1 MNLRQTIPMEML
13 EDLRV
18 LVECESPTEDL
29 AACRK
34 VIDLSNTLSKK
45 VTGIEA
51 RTFDENG
58 RPVFWLGAKNPKV
71 VLLCHLDTVWPIGS
85 FTPIWEVKG
94 DTARGPG
101 CYDMKAGF
109 IQALYAMKEL
119 DPEKVALIATT
130 DEETGSETS
139 RPLIEK
145 VSKEASAVLVLES
158 AIDGK
163 VKVGRKGTAMY
174 RITIHGRAAHAGLE
188 PEKGINATV
197 EIAKIVEQLINLA
210 NPQTGTTVVPTLMK
224 SGTTTNTVPAL
235 ATLEID
241 ARSFQVKEM
250 ERVEREIKSLKPS
263 HPEAR
268 IEISGGI
275 NRPPLEEKSTSELMK
290 LCEVSAKRIGI
301 EIGSAVVGGASD
313 GNFAGIHTRVLD
325 GLGAVGSG
333 AHALTENV
341 SIPHLEERSKLLV
354 ELVREILK

>member
-1 MNLRQTIPMEML
+1 MNLRQTSPVAML
-13 EDLRV
+13 EDLRA

-34 VIDLSNTLSKK
+34 VIALANDLSKK
-45 VTGIEA
+45 IIGTFAEI
-51 RTFDENG
+51 FDENG
-58 RPVFWLGAKNPKV
+58 RPIFWLGSKNPKV

-85 FTPIWEVKG
+85 FTPLWEVKG
-94 DTARGPG
+94 DIARGPG

-109 IQALYAMKEL
+109 LQALYAMKEL
-119 DPEKVALIATT
+119 DQKEVALIATT

-145 VSKEASAVLVLES
+145 VSKGASAVLVLES

-197 EIAKIVEQLINLA
+197 EIAKVVDQLIKMA
-210 NPQTGTTVVPTLMK
+210 NPNTGTTVVPTLMK

-235 ATLEID
+235 AILEVD
-241 ARSFQVKEM
+241 ARSFQVAEM
-250 ERVEREIKSLKPS
+250 ERVEREIKSLKTI
-263 HPEAR
+263 HPEAK
-268 IEISGGI
+268 IEITGGI
-275 NRPPLEEKSTSELMK
+275 NRPPLEERATKELLN
-290 LCEVSAKRIGI
+290 LCEKAGKNIGI
-301 EIGSAVVGGASD
+301 TIDSAVVGGASD

-341 SIPHLEERSKLLV
+341 SIPHLEERTKLLI

>member
-1 MNLRQTIPMEML
+1 MNLRQTSPVAML
-13 EDLRV
+13 EDLRA

-34 VIDLSNTLSKK
+34 VISLANDLSKRI
-45 VTGIEA
+45 TGTSAEI
-51 RTFDENG
+51 FDENG
-58 RPVFWLGAKNPKV
+58 RPIFWLGSKNPKV

-85 FTPIWEVKG
+85 FTPLWEVKG
-94 DTARGPG
+94 DIARGPG

-109 IQALYAMKEL
+109 LQALYAMKEL
-119 DPEKVALIATT
+119 DQKDVALIATT

-145 VSKEASAVLVLES
+145 VSKGASAVLVLES

-197 EIAKIVEQLINLA
+197 EIAKIVDHLIKMA
-210 NPQTGTTVVPTLMK
+210 NPKTGTTVVPTLMK

-235 ATLEID
+235 ATLEVD
-241 ARSFQVKEM
+241 ARSFQVAEM
-250 ERVEREIKSLKPS
+250 ERVEREIKSLKTI

-268 IEISGGI
+268 IEITGGI
-275 NRPPLEEKSTSELMK
+275 NRPPLEERATKELFN
-290 LCEVSAKRIGI
+290 LCEKAGKNIGI
-301 EIGSAVVGGASD
+301 PIDSAVVGGASD

-341 SIPHLEERSKLLV
+341 SIPHLEERTKLLI

>member
-1 MNLRQTIPMEML
+1 MNLRQTSPVAML
-13 EDLRV
+13 EDLRA

-34 VIDLSNTLSKK
+34 VIALANNLSKK
-45 VTGIEA
+45 ITGTSAEI
-51 RTFDENG
+51 FDENG
-58 RPVFWLGAKNPKV
+58 RPIFWLGSKNPKV

-85 FTPIWEVKG
+85 FSPLWEVKG
-94 DTARGPG
+94 DIARGPG

-109 IQALYAMKEL
+109 LQALYAMKEL
-119 DPEKVALIATT
+119 DQKEVALIATT

-145 VSKEASAVLVLES
+145 VSKGASAVLVLES

-174 RITIHGRAAHAGLE
+174 RITIHGRASHAGLE

-197 EIAKIVEQLINLA
+197 EIAKIVDHLIKMA
-210 NPQTGTTVVPTLMK
+210 NPKTGTTVVPTLMK

-235 ATLEID
+235 ATLEVD
-241 ARSFQVKEM
+241 ARSFQVAEM
-250 ERVEREIKSLKPS
+250 ERVEREIKSLKTI

-275 NRPPLEEKSTSELMK
+275 NRPPLEERATKELFN
-290 LCEVSAKRIGI
+290 LCEK
-301 EIGSAVVGGASD
+301 
-313 GNFAGIHTRVLD
+313 AGKNSVLSI
-325 GLGAVGSG
+325 SG
-333 AHALTENV
+333 V
-341 SIPHLEERSKLLV
+341 
-354 ELVREILK
+354 

>member
-1 MNLRQTIPMEML
+1 MEML
-13 EDLRV
+13 EDLRA

-34 VIDLSNTLSKK
+34 VIELSKRLGKK
-45 VTGIEA
+45 VTRKDAEV
-51 RTFDENG
+51 FDENG
-58 RPVFWLGAKNPKV
+58 RPIFWLGSKNPKV

-85 FTPIWEVKG
+85 FTPLWEVKG
-94 DTARGPG
+94 EIARGPG

-119 DPEKVALIATT
+119 DHEKVALIGTT
-130 DEETGSETS
+130 DEETGSKTS
-139 RPLIEK
+139 RPLIER
-145 VSKEASAVLVLES
+145 VSKGASAVLVLES

-188 PEKGINATV
+188 PEKGVNAAV
-197 EIAKIVEQLINLA
+197 EIAKIVEQVIKMA
-210 NPQTGTTVVPTLMK
+210 DPSTGTTVVPTLMK

-250 ERVEREIKSLKPS
+250 ERVEGEIKALKPS
-263 HPEAR
+263 HPEAK

-275 NRPPLEEKSTSELMK
+275 NRPPLEKRSTNELMK
-290 LCEVSAKRIGI
+290 LCEASAKRLGI
-301 EIGSAVVGGASD
+301 DIGSAIVGGASD

-333 AHALTENV
+333 AHALAENV

>member
-1 MNLRQTIPMEML
+1 MNLRQTSPVAML
-13 EDLRV
+13 EDLRA

-34 VIDLSNTLSKK
+34 VIALANDLSKK
-45 VTGIEA
+45 VTGTSAEI
-51 RTFDENG
+51 FDENG
-58 RPVFWLGAKNPKV
+58 RPIFWLGSKNPKV

-85 FTPIWEVKG
+85 FTPLWEVKG
-94 DTARGPG
+94 DIARGPG

-109 IQALYAMKEL
+109 LQALYAMKEL
-119 DPEKVALIATT
+119 DQKEVALIATT

-145 VSKEASAVLVLES
+145 VSKGASAVLVLES

-197 EIAKIVEQLINLA
+197 EIAKIVDQLIKMA
-210 NPQTGTTVVPTLMK
+210 HPKTGTTVVPTLMK

-235 ATLEID
+235 ATLEVD
-241 ARSFQVKEM
+241 ARSFQVAEM
-250 ERVEREIKSLKPS
+250 ERVEREIKSLKTI
-263 HPEAR
+263 HPEAK

-275 NRPPLEEKSTSELMK
+275 NRPPLEERATK
-290 LCEVSAKRIGI
+290 
-301 EIGSAVVGGASD
+301 
-313 GNFAGIHTRVLD
+313 NY
-325 GLGAVGSG
+325 
-333 AHALTENV
+333 
-341 SIPHLEERSKLLV
+341 
-354 ELVREILK
+354 